1 MPSGFCKKND
11 IFFKVCYT
19 FFIVKKGES
28 VMSRKN
34 ASLSYIWKDRRR
46 VCGLPLSF
54 TRYRMSEDR
63 LFLIKGFWNLHM
75 DEVLLYRVRDISLT
89 RSFGQRLFGVGTV
102 IVYSSDKTMPEFQ
115 LKNIRHC
122 LWVKELIH
130 EQVEEMKMQRRMR
143 ISEIMGDH
151 DLSMEDADNDEDLDQ
166 YDELDEAE

>member
-19 FFIVKKGES
+19 FFIVKKGEG

>member
-1 MPSGFCKKND
+1 
-11 IFFKVCYT
+11 
-19 FFIVKKGES
+19 
-28 VMSRKN
+28 MSRKN

-130 EQVEEMKMQRRMR
+130 EQVEEMKLQRRMR